1 MFEEIPRDMSVKYI
15 RQLQD
20 NSYVLYVRSD
30 GSIGGSIYLSSAD
43 NGVRPVIVI
52 STSEI

>member
-20 NSYVLYVRSD
+20 NSYVLYVRTVGD
-30 GSIGGSIYLSSAD
+30 IGGSIYLSSAD
-43 NGVRPVIVI
+43 YGVRPVVII